1 MSESTILHQVGPG
14 DLRAMIR
21 EEIQEHLKPP
31 EEKKLIPK
39 NIAAK
44 RLKKTVQTLDAWHRA
59 GILKKKYI
67 AGRVFYDEKN
77 IIRLESS
84 NKC

>member
-1 MSESTILHQVGPG
+1 MAEKSRIVYEISPLELRTIFHEV
-14 DLRAMIR
+14 
-21 EEIQEHLKPP
+21 IQEHFKPP
-31 EEKKLIPK
+31 KEKKLIPK

-67 AGRVFYDEKN
+67 GGRVFYDEKS
-77 IIRLESS
+77 IISFES
-84 NKC
+84 